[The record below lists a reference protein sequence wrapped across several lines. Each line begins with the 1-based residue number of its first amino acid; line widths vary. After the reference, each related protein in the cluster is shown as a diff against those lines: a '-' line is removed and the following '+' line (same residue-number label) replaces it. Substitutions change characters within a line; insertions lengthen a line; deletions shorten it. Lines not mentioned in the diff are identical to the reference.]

1 MKYFGII
8 SAVIIALIVDAY
20 IVCEILEQGGYK
32 YFDVM
37 PVAYVATAV
46 FLVNFMLFI
55 FGWMLYDAGKQ
66 DI

>member
-8 SAVIIALIVDAY
+8 SAVIIALLVDAH
-20 IVCEILEQGGYK
+20 IVLEILAQGGYK

-46 FLVNFMLFI
+46 LLVNFMFFI
-55 FGWMLYDAGKQ
+55 FGWMLYDSTKN
-66 DI
+66 DK

>member
-8 SAVIIALIVDAY
+8 SAVIIALIVDAH

-37 PVAYVATAV
+37 PVTYVATAV
-46 FLVNFMLFI
+46 FLVNFMFLT
-55 FGWMLYDAGKQ
+55 FGWMLYDSTKTNK
-66 DI
+66 